1 MAQAAS
7 TRRSRPTFSGSGM
20 ENAMPR
26 SLSDVTSSGSVPN
39 RLRTHSCRS
48 VRTDGTTL
56 EMMTPRKSDGERFL
70 SSKSCSIADSYWLAD
85 QVWLMSIRAVNSREY
100 ACCGAIRTPPSVTV
114 VFPISMAKI
123 IKIPRDYFK
132 SRALLSFYYKAFLH
146 QWQTG
151 LVVICFSVCYT

>member
-1 MAQAAS
+1 METIIFPAS
-7 TRRSRPTFSGSGM
+7 AGRAGKAIQNDSRRKTVRNSLRSGRNRWKHLCALRTRPASSEKRRSRPTFSGSGM
-20 ENAMPR
+20 ENVMPR

-70 SSKSCSIADSYWLAD
+70 SSKSCLIADSYWLAD

-100 ACCGAIRTPPSVTV
+100 ACCGAIRTPSNW
-114 VFPISMAKI
+114 FA
-123 IKIPRDYFK
+123 
-132 SRALLSFYYKAFLH
+132 
-146 QWQTG
+146 
-151 LVVICFSVCYT
+151 